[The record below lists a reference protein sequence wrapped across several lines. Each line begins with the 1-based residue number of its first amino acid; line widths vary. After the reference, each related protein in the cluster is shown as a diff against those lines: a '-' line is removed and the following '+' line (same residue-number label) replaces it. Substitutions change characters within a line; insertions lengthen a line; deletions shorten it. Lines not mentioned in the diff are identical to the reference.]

1 MNKNLITYFVEE
13 VKEKL
18 YLQRLYKATVIDHEK
33 FLQVKPKTLKRGK
46 LKIINYVN
54 RNCSKSR

>member
-1 MNKNLITYFVEE
+1 MNKNLITYFVGE

-33 FLQVKPKTLKRGK
+33 FLQVKPKTLKSRQIKNYK
-46 LKIINYVN
+46 L
-54 RNCSKSR
+54 CQQEL